1 MNVVVNSTP
10 LISLSITGHLFLLN
24 ILFDLVFIPV
34 SVYEEVVL
42 QGKERPGAE
51 AVAQADWILVQSP
64 AQTVSLSSELLKLDR
79 GEQDVIL
86 LAQEIQADWVLIDE
100 KMGRRMATELGFE
113 VKGTLGV
120 LLIAYQIGLISRDRV
135 RDALQELSQSSV
147 HISQKLLDWFMKQ
160 LD

>member
-1 MNVVVNSTP
+1 
-10 LISLSITGHLFLLN
+10 LN
-24 ILFDLVFIPV
+24 TLFDRVFIPV

-51 AVAQADWILVQSP
+51 VVAQVNGIVVQSP
-64 AQTVSLSSELLKLDR
+64 AQTASLSVSPGSANRTTQETQTPELLKLDR
-79 GEQDVIL
+79 GEHDVIL

-100 KMGRRMATELGFE
+100 KMGRRIATELGFE

-120 LLIAYQIGLISRDRV
+120 LLIAYQIGLISRDTV

-147 HISQKLLDWFMKQ
+147 HISQQLLDWFMKQ

>member
-1 MNVVVNSTP
+1 MKVVVNSTP
-10 LISLSITGHLFLLN
+10 LISLSITGHFSLLN
-24 ILFDLVFIPV
+24 TLFDRVFIPV

-51 AVAQADWILVQSP
+51 VLAQVDWSVVQAP
-64 AQTVSLSSELLKLDR
+64 AQTASLSPELLKLDR

-100 KMGRRMATELGFE
+100 KMGRRIATELGFD

-120 LLIAYQIGLISRDRV
+120 LLIAYQIGLISRDTV
-135 RDALQELSQSSV
+135 REALQELSQSSV
-147 HISQKLLDWFMKQ
+147 YISQKLLDWFMKQ